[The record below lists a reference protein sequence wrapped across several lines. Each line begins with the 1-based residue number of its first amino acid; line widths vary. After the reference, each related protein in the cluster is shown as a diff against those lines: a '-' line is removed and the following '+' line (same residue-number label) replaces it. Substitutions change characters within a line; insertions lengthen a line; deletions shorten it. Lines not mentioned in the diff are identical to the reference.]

1 LAAQNY
7 LDGKEKTAMTLSI
20 DFTAMIGT
28 AFTLINSLWPVF
40 VVPIG
45 FAIGLGLLG
54 KITNEVRKSVG

>member
-1 LAAQNY
+1 
-7 LDGKEKTAMTLSI
+7 MSTLSI

-54 KITNEVRKSVG
+54 KITNEVRKSVS

>member
-1 LAAQNY
+1 M
-7 LDGKEKTAMTLSI
+7 ELSI
-20 DFTAMIGT
+20 DFTQMIET

-54 KITNEVRKSVG
+54 KITSEVRKSVG

>member
-1 LAAQNY
+1 
-7 LDGKEKTAMTLSI
+7 MTLSI
-20 DFTAMIGT
+20 DFTQMIST

-54 KITNEVRKSVG
+54 KITNEVGKSVS